1 MSLALRLSAVLF
13 LGACL
18 QACGGGENAPP
29 ADAAPPPAETLPAPA
44 ADADA
49 PAADAAARAGTA
61 AYQDLAGNPVD
72 ITDYAG
78 RKVFVNYWATWC
90 APCIKEIPSITRAAA
105 ALAPEG
111 VVFLLASDEK
121 LDTINDFLLDRG
133 FEGAFVKLNTYVGA
147 IGINVMPTSVLY
159 DEQGSLV
166 KTWEGAFEWDSEEM
180 LAEIRN
186 PG

>member
-1 MSLALRLSAVLF
+1 MTYVPRVLAVLTF
-13 LGACL
+13 SALL
-18 QACGGGENAPP
+18 QACGGAGEE
-29 ADAAPPPAETLPAPA
+29 AAAPA
-44 ADADA
+44 AT
-49 PAADAAARAGTA
+49 PATQAESPTPEGAARATEA

-72 ITDYAG
+72 IADFAG
-78 RKVFVNYWATWC
+78 KKVFVNYWATWC
-90 APCIKEIPSITRAAA
+90 APCIKEIPSINRAAA

-121 LDTINDFLLDRG
+121 LETINDFLLDRG

-159 DEQGSLV
+159 DETGQLV
-166 KTWEGAFEWDSEEM
+166 RTWEGAFEWDSEEM
-180 LAEIRN
+180 LAQIRN